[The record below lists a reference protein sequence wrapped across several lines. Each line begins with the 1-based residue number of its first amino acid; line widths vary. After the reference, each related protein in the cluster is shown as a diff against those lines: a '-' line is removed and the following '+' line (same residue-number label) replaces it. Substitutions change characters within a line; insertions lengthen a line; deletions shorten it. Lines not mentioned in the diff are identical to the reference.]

1 MAACTADGGGY
12 SLSLLTM
19 LAANNCVQATP
30 DCGFVLILT
39 QVFVQVFV
47 GLIGLGGWFVSLK
60 EK

>member
-1 MAACTADGGGY
+1 MAACMADGDGY

-19 LAANNCVQATP
+19 LADNCVQAPP